1 MKARCAVILA
11 ASVLACGA
19 TQAMA
24 QGVVNSPLLKL
35 SKDDLRK
42 EVDKRYNEAL
52 GKTLAPEVVKANTTV
67 FTWAS
72 EAKVA
77 CGIAIGFLKDNQVD
91 EDSVNKC
98 DLAYGLMNAP
108 PPPPPSPLPPP
119 PPPPPPPVAE
129 KPAICSA
136 NRPFLVYFAFDV
148 DQPPADA
155 ETIISQIAQGMGP
168 CGWTGLAVTGH
179 TDRSGSDNY
188 NQKLSDRRA
197 NNVAALLTKD
207 GVASG
212 LTISGKGEKQPA
224 VQTDDGVKEP
234 LNRRVEIMPSP
245 AQ

>member
-19 TQAMA
+19 THAAA
-24 QGVVNSPLLKL
+24 QGVSDSPLLKL
-35 SKDDLRK
+35 SQDDMRK
-42 EVDKRYNEAL
+42 EIDKRYNEAL
-52 GKTLAPEVVKANTTV
+52 AKTLAPEVVKADNNA

-77 CGIAIGFLKDNQVD
+77 CGIAIGFLKSHQVD
-91 EDSVNKC
+91 TDSVNKC
-98 DLAYGLMNAP
+98 DLAYRLMNAP
-108 PPPPPSPLPPP
+108 PPPPPAPPP

-148 DQPPADA
+148 DKPPSDA
-155 ETIISQIAQGMGP
+155 ETIITQIAQGMGP
-168 CGWTGLAVTGH
+168 CGWTGLTVTGH
-179 TDRSGSDNY
+179 TDRAGSDSY

-197 NNVAALLTKD
+197 KNVAAQLATD
-207 GVASG
+207 GVSTGA
-212 LTISGKGEKQPA
+212 LTVSGKGEKQPA